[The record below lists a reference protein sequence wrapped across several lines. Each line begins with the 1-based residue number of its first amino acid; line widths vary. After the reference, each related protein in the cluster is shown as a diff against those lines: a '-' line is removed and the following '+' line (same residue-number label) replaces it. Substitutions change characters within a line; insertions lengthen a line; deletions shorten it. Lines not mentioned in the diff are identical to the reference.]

1 MSKKILIIG
10 SGIAGIAASLKLKS
24 YGLSSTIVD
33 KADFIGGRI
42 STRIDKKG
50 NNDFCFFHGAQ
61 FFTARSENFKKIIEN
76 GLSNNY
82 IKRFEKKIP
91 EQYRGFPTMRNFL
104 IRLSSNLIIKQNHK
118 VINIYGSNN
127 KINVLYENTPIL
139 EIYDA
144 VISTLPSPQNIELLK
159 KFPSLTK
166 TLSQASY
173 DSCIALMIAYNKVP
187 EDIPPFF
194 DFSNNKKII
203 NWMSSSNNNKCWT
216 IHANPVYSNQN
227 LNKNQLFIKNE
238 MLKEVN
244 KVLSPSKDSNFYQ
257 VIYNE
262 LHIWKYAKVKNI
274 AKGNQI
280 DPIDPIAIAGDFM
293 EGPRVE
299 SAFISGEKAADLIF
313 NRLKA

>member
-24 YGLSSTIVD
+24 YGLSSIIVD
-33 KADFIGGRI
+33 KADFIGGRV
-42 STRIDKKG
+42 STRIDKKED
-50 NNDFCFFHGAQ
+50 NDFCFFHGAQ
-61 FFTARSENFKKIIEN
+61 FFTARSNNFKKIVEN
-76 GLSNNY
+76 GISNHY
-82 IKRFEKKIP
+82 IKRYEDFFP
-91 EQYRGFPTMRNFL
+91 ERFRGFPTMRDFL
-104 IRLSSNLIIKQNHK
+104 IKLSSNLIIKQRHK
-118 VINIYGSNN
+118 VVKIYKNRN
-127 KINVLYENTPIL
+127 KIDVLYYNTSKL
-139 EIYDA
+139 ETYDA
-144 VISTLPSPQNIELLK
+144 VISTLPSPQNIELLN

-166 TLSQASY
+166 TLSKASY

-187 EDIPPFF
+187 EDIPSFF

-203 NWMSSSNNNKCWT
+203 SWMASSNNNRYWT
-216 IHANPVYSNQN
+216 IHANPLYSNQN
-227 LNKNQLFIKNE
+227 LNKNKSSIQNE

-244 KVLSPSKDSNFYQ
+244 KVLSPFKDFNFYQ

-293 EGPRVE
+293 EGARVE

-313 NRLKA
+313 DRLKA